1 MGRSARSLYYV
12 VQRVA
17 VLWAIEV
24 GALWALARVL
34 PGLSLEG
41 WSAAVLGV
49 AAVGLLNALVR
60 PLLLYLTLPFTVLSF
75 GILSLAINAVIVS
88 IAALVVPGLHLSDFA
103 TGMIVALG
111 LSVVNTVS
119 VSLLAFNDEESVYR
133 NLTRRIARRS
143 HPANAGA
150 GPGLVF
156 VELDG
161 LAFETLARATR
172 DGHLP
177 TLASWVRSGT
187 HRVVRWDCGVSSQTS
202 SSQAGILFG
211 NNFDIPGFRWYEKSS
226 GAMVVSNDPANA
238 ARIEQRVS
246 RGAGLLRHGGL
257 SVCNMFTGDAEKNV
271 AVMSTFSS
279 LPRQVR
285 KTSALYF
292 SFYVN
297 PYNFTRALVLMAR
310 EIAIERWEGF
320 RQRGQNVQPRV
331 SRGGSYPL
339 LRAMSTVAQRELG
352 SYTLMRE
359 MFAGI
364 PCAYITYVGYDVVA
378 HHAGPERVDA
388 LRVLRDLDR
397 RVAALQRAAK
407 DAPREYRFVVLS
419 DHGQT
424 PSVPFR
430 QRHGTTLDQ
439 VVRSLVS
446 EARTVRASILDTE
459 GWGHVNALLSEAIR
473 HDRPTGRAA
482 RRILR
487 GRTRGEFVEL
497 GNRQRDAASGD
508 VVVCASGN
516 LGLIYFTNVVDRLTL
531 ETIAVDHPGLIE
543 GLVAHDGVGFVMVRS
558 AVHGAVVMGRNGVH
572 YLRER
577 RIEGNDPL
585 ADYGPYATAQLLR
598 FDAFPHCGDVVVNGR
613 YHASTDEVESFEE
626 MVGAHGG
633 LGGAQTHGFLMF
645 PSSWAAPSEEISNA
659 EDLHQLFVRWRDAL
673 AAGIDPAGAHI
684 DALGPMPYS

>member
-12 VQRVA
+12 TQRVA

-24 GALWALARVL
+24 GALWAMAKVL
-34 PGLSLEG
+34 PGLTLEG
-41 WSAAVLGV
+41 WGAAVLGV

-60 PLLLYLTLPFTVLSF
+60 PILLYLTLPFTVLSF
-75 GILSLAINAVIVS
+75 GLLTLAINAAVVAL
-88 IAALVVPGLHLSDFA
+88 AALAVPGLRLSDFA
-103 TGMIVALG
+103 TGMVVALG

-119 VSLLAFNDEESVYR
+119 ASLLAFNDEDSVYR
-133 NLTRRIARRS
+133 NITRRIARRS
-143 HPANAGA
+143 HRAQAGE

-161 LAFETLARATR
+161 LSFETLARAAR

-177 TLASWVRSGT
+177 TLTSWIRSGA
-187 HRVVRWDCGVSSQTS
+187 HRVTRWDCGVPSQTS

-211 NNFDIPGFRWYEKSS
+211 NNFDIPGFRWYEKAT
-226 GAMVVSNDPANA
+226 GQLVVSNDPSDA

-271 AVMSTFSS
+271 ATISTFSS
-279 LPRQVR
+279 LAREVR

-292 SFYVN
+292 SYYVN
-297 PYNFTRALVLMAR
+297 PYNFTRALVLMVR
-310 EIAIERWEGF
+310 EIVIERWESF
-320 RQRGQNVQPRV
+320 RQRAHNVQPRV
-331 SRGGSYPL
+331 SRGGSYPM

-359 MFAGI
+359 MFAGV
-364 PCAYITYVGYDVVA
+364 PSAYITYVGYDVVA
-378 HHAGPERVDA
+378 HHAGPERIDA

-397 RVAALQRAAK
+397 RVASLERAAR

-430 QRHGTTLDQ
+430 QRHGTTLDE
-439 VVRSLVS
+439 VVRSLVK
-446 EARTVRASILDTE
+446 EGRTVRASILDTE

-473 HDRPTGRAA
+473 HDRPSGRAA

-487 GRTRGEFVEL
+487 ARTRGEYVEL
-497 GNRQRDAASGD
+497 GNRKQDAAKGD

-516 LGLIYFTNVVDRLTL
+516 LGLIYFTDAADRLTL

-543 GLVAHDGVGFVMVRS
+543 GLVAHDGIGFVVVRS
-558 AVHGAVVMGRNGVH
+558 AVHGAVAMGRNGVH
-572 YLRER
+572 YLREH
-577 RIEGNDPL
+577 RIEGGDPL
-585 ADYGPYATAQLLR
+585 ADYGPHAVAQLLR

-633 LGGAQTHGFLMF
+633 LGGAQTHGFLMH
-645 PSSWAAPSEEISNA
+645 PAGWPVPNEEISSA
-659 EDLHQLFVRWRDAL
+659 EDLYQLFVRWRDAL
-673 AAGIDPAGAHI
+673 AAGADPVGAHV
-684 DALGPMPYS
+684 DAPRPIPYS